1 MPSTYPGY
9 RMKLTYWTALAA
21 CALANTAVAAQNS
34 APGARAGRV
43 VLHSP
48 HYDVPPPVW
57 ESFSCPAQVL
67 HLYGV
72 EDSVQS
78 TKDISRLAVRART
91 HPSSRSVEPDRPLGG
106 VLLRLSHRLDAGS
119 QQELPSK
126 APFVVGTDSRGEAEL
141 VVEAGVYRIE
151 VGSVGYSG
159 GDGLIRV
166 RPGATDSLLMYLDQV
181 VLCN

>member
-1 MPSTYPGY
+1 
-9 RMKLTYWTALAA
+9 MKLTYWTALAA
-21 CALANTAVAAQNS
+21 CAVANIPVEAQNS
-34 APGARAGRV
+34 VPDARAGRV

-57 ESFSCPAQVL
+57 GSFSCPAQVP

-72 EDSVQS
+72 EDTVQS

-91 HPSSRSVEPDRPLGG
+91 HPNSRSVEPDRPLGG

-119 QQELPSK
+119 QEELPSEP
-126 APFVVGTDSRGEAEL
+126 PFAVVTDSRGEAEL
-141 VVEAGVYRIE
+141 VVGAGVYRIE
-151 VGSVGYSG
+151 VGSVGYAG
-159 GDGLIRV
+159 GDALIRI
-166 RPGATDSLLMYLDQV
+166 RPGVSDSLLIYLDQV